1 MDLPKD
7 LAIIHQPAR
16 LKIMGLLYKQR
27 DVGFA
32 AARDATGLTD
42 GNLATHVKR
51 LEEARFVDA
60 RRVLTKTG
68 FELRYRI
75 TPPGNVAFKRYL
87 RWLRELLQD
96 AEP

>member
-1 MDLPKD
+1 MDLPDD
-7 LAIIHQPAR
+7 LRIIHQPAR

-27 DVGFA
+27 DVGFS

-51 LEEARFVDA
+51 LAEAGFLDA
-60 RRVLTKTG
+60 RRVLLGSG

-75 TPPGNVAFKRYL
+75 TPPGNVAFRRYL
-87 RWLRELLQD
+87 RWLRDVLQD